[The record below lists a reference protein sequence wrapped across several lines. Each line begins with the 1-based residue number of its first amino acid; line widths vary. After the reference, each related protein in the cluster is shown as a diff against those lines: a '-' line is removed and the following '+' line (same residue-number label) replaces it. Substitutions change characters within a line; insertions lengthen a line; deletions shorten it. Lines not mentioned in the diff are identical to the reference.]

1 MHKELFMKAI
11 TLAGS
16 GDPEVM
22 TLGEAAKPTPGPDDL
37 LVQVR
42 VSALNRADTLQ
53 RRGLYPPPPGD
64 SEILGLELAG
74 EVVEWGAN
82 VSGFSEGQRVFGLV
96 GGGGYAEY
104 ALLDSQ
110 MAMTIPDGWSFEEAA
125 AVPEVF
131 FTANETVF
139 VLGGLQPG
147 ETLLVH
153 AGGSGV
159 GTAAIQ
165 MASQI
170 GATVYFTAGSR
181 EKIDRAL
188 ALGAHAGIDYKTQ
201 DFVEEINK
209 LTQGGG
215 VDVVEDFLGASYLA
229 KNMEVLKITGR
240 LVIVATM
247 GGMKTEIDLNLLMR
261 KRLAIFGSVMRSR
274 PLQDKREITNRF
286 RERWLPMLT
295 EGKIK
300 PIIDSTFP
308 LNQAREAHER
318 MESNLNF
325 GKILLK
331 VD

>member
-1 MHKELFMKAI
+1 MKAI
-11 TLAGS
+11 TMENFG
-16 GDPEVM
+16 GPEVL
-22 TLGEAAKPTPGPDDL
+22 TLGEAAKPAPGPDDL
-37 LVQVR
+37 LVRVR

-53 RRGLYPPPPGD
+53 RRGLYPSPPGD
-64 SEILGLELAG
+64 SEILGLELSG
-74 EVVEWGAN
+74 EVVEWGSD
-82 VSGFSEGQRVFGLV
+82 VKGFSEGQKVFGLV

-104 ALLDSQ
+104 ALLDSR

-170 GATVYFTAGSR
+170 GATVYFTAGSK

-201 DFVEEINK
+201 DFVEEIKN
-209 LTQGGG
+209 LTQGVG

-229 KNMEVLKITGR
+229 KNMEVLKTTGR
-240 LVIVATM
+240 LVVVATM

-274 PLQDKREITNRF
+274 PLQEKREITNRF
-286 RERWLPMLT
+286 VERWLPMLT

-300 PIIDSTFP
+300 PIIDSTFS
-308 LNQAREAHER
+308 LGQASEAHER